1 LIGGSNAAIGVVTAL
16 YERERT
22 GLGTYLDVS
31 MFDSTLLWLGY
42 YPQHQWH
49 TGTEPPRSGMRH
61 QYIVPYGPYRAADG
75 EYVNLVVASP
85 ADWDRFCTQVVERP
99 DWLEDARFVNISDRK
114 EHRDDLEAL
123 VEDVIATRSSQE
135 WLNRLADAGLPYGRV
150 RTIADVLAHPQLAA
164 REMVVEA
171 ESEVG
176 RLPIIRFP
184 LSDSSTPR
192 RIPGLGEH
200 RRQILDEAGYSA
212 EEITALGER
221 SIA

>member
-1 LIGGSNAAIGVVTAL
+1 
-16 YERERT
+16 
-22 GLGTYLDVS
+22 
-31 MFDSTLLWLGY
+31 
-42 YPQHQWH
+42 
-49 TGTEPPRSGMRH
+49 
-61 QYIVPYGPYRAADG
+61 
-75 EYVNLVVASP
+75 
-85 ADWDRFCTQVVERP
+85 
-99 DWLEDARFVNISDRK
+99 
-114 EHRDDLEAL
+114 
-123 VEDVIATRSSQE
+123 
-135 WLNRLADAGLPYGRV
+135 
-150 RTIADVLAHPQLAA
+150 
-164 REMVVEA
+164 MVVEA